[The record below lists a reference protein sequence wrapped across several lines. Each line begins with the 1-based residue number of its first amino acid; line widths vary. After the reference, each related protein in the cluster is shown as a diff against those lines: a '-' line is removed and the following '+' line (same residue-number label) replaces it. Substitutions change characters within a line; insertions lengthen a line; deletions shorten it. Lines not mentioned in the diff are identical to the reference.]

1 MRKRWQGEPL
11 KEVIFLITTVTLNV
25 AVDKLYLVDE
35 FQAGEVTRVKECNAT
50 AGGKGLNV
58 ARVASILGEEVI
70 ATGFVGGHNGQ
81 YIEEMLHTNGVPGN
95 FIHVCGESRTCVN
108 IIDKSGKSTE
118 LLEPGAAVT
127 ENDKSEFKQKF
138 KQVIRGSSVVVLSGS
153 VPRGCGSEFYPELI
167 QIAKDDGKQVILDT
181 SGENLKQGIQAKP
194 TMIKP
199 NKDEIKALLSID
211 VNSKEDVIAAAASL
225 HNGGIPYVVVSMGKH
240 GAIVV
245 CDEGVFEGNPPDV
258 KVVNT
263 VGCGDSMV
271 AAFAVS
277 LVRDYSMEEAL
288 QFALAVSSA
297 NAMCKQTGF
306 LYRAD
311 LKKIMSGGKV
321 TKLA

>member
-1 MRKRWQGEPL
+1 M
-11 KEVIFLITTVTLNV
+11 ITTVTLNV
-25 AVDKLYLVDE
+25 AVDKLYLTDR

-58 ARVASILGEEVI
+58 ARVASILGEKVL
-70 ATGFVGGHNGQ
+70 ATGFVGGHSGE
-81 YIEEMLHTNGVPGN
+81 YVEEMLRRDSIASD
-95 FIHVCGESRTCVN
+95 FIHVNGESRTCIN
-108 IIDKSGKSTE
+108 IIDQNGVSTE
-118 LLEPGAAVT
+118 LLEPGVT
-127 ENDKSEFKQKF
+127 VTGEDKKAFKAKF
-138 KQVIRGSSVVVLSGS
+138 ERLIHDSSVVVLSGS
-153 VPRGCGSEFYPELI
+153 VPQGCGTEYYPELI
-167 QIAKDDGKQVILDT
+167 EIAKSSGKNVILDT
-181 SGENLKQGIQAKP
+181 SGENLVNGIKACP

-199 NKDEIKALLSID
+199 NKDEIKALLGVD
-211 VNSKEDVIAAAASL
+211 ATSKEDVIAAAKAL
-225 HNGGIPYVVVSMGKH
+225 HRSGIAYVIVSMGKY

-277 LVRDYSMEEAL
+277 FSRGYPVEEAL

-306 LYRAD
+306 FYPAD
-311 LKKIMSGGKV
+311 LQKILSQGKV